1 MIRLQNGSLLS
12 YQSCSPLAPYF
23 CAKCRTPLQLHSF
36 KSGTIDDKQTWTAG
50 QVVIKSLLF
59 LYFTRKVTKIM
70 IHFVV
75 LFSRQGKVRLQKWY
89 EAKADTGGNKL
100 L

>member
-1 MIRLQNGSLLS
+1 MGVCYLIKVVALS
-12 YQSCSPLAPYF
+12 RHIFAQSVEPLYNSIHLSQV
-23 CAKCRTPLQLHSF
+23 R
-36 KSGTIDDKQTWTAG
+36 IDEKQTWTAG